1 MSRGSYL
8 YQLRK
13 APSKS
18 LDNVYSEQ
26 LAAIR
31 KIHADC
37 KERYGYRR
45 VMYVLRNQGTPL
57 NHKTVHKLMQHL
69 NLQGAHPKAYKKY
82 NSYKGTIGKIA
93 PNILNREFNPPKPM
107 TSFATDISEFA
118 IANGKLYLSPII
130 DMCSNEIVAYD
141 ISRSPDLRQINR
153 MLSRFGKVI
162 RINNIKEALIHS
174 DQGWQ
179 YQNRLYT
186 NWVKQHNLTQSMSR
200 KATTY
205 DNIMIEIFFGRMKV
219 EMFYGKEKTFKDLK
233 DSGESY

>member
-31 KIHADC
+31 KIHADS

-69 NLQGAHPKAYKKY
+69 NLQELILKLIRNTTPAKEL
-82 NSYKGTIGKIA
+82 SERFA
-93 PNILNREFNPPKPM
+93 PINILNREFNPPKPCD
-107 TSFATDISEFA
+107 SFATDISEF
-118 IANGKLYLSPII
+118 YLLMVNLSLSAII

-141 ISRSPDLRQINR
+141 ISRI
-153 MLSRFGKVI
+153 
-162 RINNIKEALIHS
+162 
-174 DQGWQ
+174 
-179 YQNRLYT
+179 
-186 NWVKQHNLTQSMSR
+186 LTLD
-200 KATTY
+200 K
-205 DNIMIEIFFGRMKV
+205 
-219 EMFYGKEKTFKDLK
+219 
-233 DSGESY
+233 